1 MEKLDDVLN
10 HVHIS
15 HSEKQRLLS
24 AIKQVKA
31 DQVLYTV
38 LCVYTFTI
46 FIYSKIGTTP
56 AFT

>member
-24 AIKQVKA
+24 AIQQVKA
-31 DQVLYTV
+31 DQVLYIV
-38 LCVYTFTI
+38 LCIHLYH
-46 FIYSKIGTTP
+46 IYQ
-56 AFT
+56 F